1 LPGGGRAIG
10 AAKVATLEVPGTS
23 LHYEVRGSGPALL
36 IIPGMPAD
44 AGFYAAVAGQL
55 AGTWTVVAYD
65 PRGMSRSRLHGPPED
80 QRVEV
85 HADDAHRVLAA
96 AGQGPAHVLTD
107 SISGL
112 PGLQLAASHPE
123 QVRTLVAFEPPLT
136 ELLPDRER
144 WRAFYED
151 LHATYRSDGLGPAL
165 QRFAEAV
172 GLGGEEPPQG
182 DPDPE
187 VTASMARMG
196 GNVDFWL
203 SHVIRPSFLASI
215 PDIAALR
222 AGPARIV
229 PVIGAASRPHQLSYQ
244 TTHALAGQLGTSP
257 VVVPGDHNAVTSRPE
272 EFATALRRM
281 LDCNGSSPDRRRR
294 RRPDHHAHP
303 PSGSS

>member
-1 LPGGGRAIG
+1 MG
-10 AAKVATLEVPGTS
+10 AAKVATLEVPGAS
-23 LHYEVRGSGPALL
+23 LHYEVRGSGPVLL

-44 AGFYAAVAGQL
+44 AGFYAAIAGQL

-65 PRGMSRSRLHGPPED
+65 PRGMSRSRLHGPPAD

-144 WRAFYED
+144 WRAFYEE
-151 LHATYRSDGLGPAL
+151 LHATYRTDGLGPAL
-165 QRFAEAV
+165 QKFAEAV

-187 VTASMARMG
+187 VAASMARMG
-196 GNVDFWL
+196 GNMDLWL
-203 SHVIRPSFLASI
+203 SHLIRPSFLAYT

-222 AGPARIV
+222 AGPTRVV
-229 PVIGAASRPHQLSYQ
+229 PVIGAASRRHQLAYQ

-272 EFATALRRM
+272 EFAAALRRV
-281 LDCNGSSPDRRRR
+281 L
-294 RRPDHHAHP
+294 
-303 PSGSS
+303 

>member
-1 LPGGGRAIG
+1 MRPAR
-10 AAKVATLEVPGTS
+10 VATVEVPGAS
-23 LHYEVRGSGPALL
+23 LRYEVRGSGPVLL

-44 AGFYAAVAGQL
+44 AGFYAAVARQL
-55 AGTWTVVAYD
+55 ADTWTVVAHD
-65 PRGMSRSRLHGPPED
+65 PRGMSRSRLHGPSED

-96 AGQGPAHVLTD
+96 VGQGPADVLTD

-112 PGLQLAASHPE
+112 PGLELAASHPE

-144 WRAFYED
+144 WRAFYAE
-151 LHATYRSDGLGPAL
+151 LHATYRSHGLGSAL
-165 QRFAEAV
+165 QKFAEAV

-196 GNVDFWL
+196 GNMDFWL
-203 SHVIRPSFLASI
+203 SQVIRPSFLEYT
-215 PDIAALR
+215 PDIASLR
-222 AGPARIV
+222 AGPARVV
-229 PVIGAASRPHQLSYQ
+229 PVIGAASRPHQLAYQ
-244 TTHALAGQLGTSP
+244 TTHALADQLGTSP

-272 EFATALRRM
+272 ELAAALRRVV
-281 LDCNGSSPDRRRR
+281 LGS
-294 RRPDHHAHP
+294 
-303 PSGSS
+303 

>member
-1 LPGGGRAIG
+1 
-10 AAKVATLEVPGTS
+10 
-23 LHYEVRGSGPALL
+23 
-36 IIPGMPAD
+36 M
-44 AGFYAAVAGQL
+44 
-55 AGTWTVVAYD
+55 
-65 PRGMSRSRLHGPPED
+65 
-80 QRVEV
+80 
-85 HADDAHRVLAA
+85 
-96 AGQGPAHVLTD
+96 
-107 SISGL
+107 
-112 PGLQLAASHPE
+112 
-123 QVRTLVAFEPPLT
+123 
-136 ELLPDRER
+136 
-144 WRAFYED
+144 
-151 LHATYRSDGLGPAL
+151 
-165 QRFAEAV
+165 

-203 SHVIRPSFLASI
+203 SHVIRPSFLAST

-229 PVIGAASRPHQLSYQ
+229 PVIGAASRPHQLAYQ

>member
-1 LPGGGRAIG
+1 MG
-10 AAKVATLEVPGTS
+10 AAKAATLEVPGAS
-23 LHYEVRGSGPALL
+23 LHYEVRGSGPVLL

-44 AGFYAAVAGQL
+44 AGFYAAIAGQL

-65 PRGMSRSRLHGPPED
+65 PRGMSRSRLHGPPAD

-112 PGLQLAASHPE
+112 PGLQLAASQPE

-151 LHATYRSDGLGPAL
+151 LHATYRTDGLGPAL
-165 QRFAEAV
+165 QKFAEAV

-187 VTASMARMG
+187 VAASMARMG
-196 GNVDFWL
+196 GNMNLWL
-203 SHVIRPSFLASI
+203 SHVIRPSFLAYT

-222 AGPARIV
+222 AGPTRVV
-229 PVIGAASRPHQLSYQ
+229 PVIGAASRQHQLAYQ

-272 EFATALRRM
+272 EFAAALRRA
-281 LDCNGSSPDRRRR
+281 L
-294 RRPDHHAHP
+294 
-303 PSGSS
+303 

>member
-1 LPGGGRAIG
+1 MG
-10 AAKVATLEVPGTS
+10 AAKVATLEVPGAS
-23 LHYEVRGSGPALL
+23 LHYEVRGSGPVLL

-55 AGTWTVVAYD
+55 AGDRTVVAYD
-65 PRGMSRSRLHGPPED
+65 PRGMSRSRLHGPPAD

-85 HADDAHRVLAA
+85 HADDARRVLAA
-96 AGQGPAHVLTD
+96 VGQGPADVLTD

-112 PGLQLAASHPE
+112 PGLQLAARHPG

-165 QRFAEAV
+165 QQFAEAV

-196 GNVDFWL
+196 GNLEAWL
-203 SHVIRPSFLASI
+203 SHVLRPPFLTAA

-222 AGPARIV
+222 AGPARVV
-229 PVIGAASRPHQLSYQ
+229 PVVGAASRPDQLAYQ
-244 TTHALAGQLGTSP
+244 TTQALADQLGTSP
-257 VVVPGDHNAVTSRPE
+257 MVVPGDHNAVTSRPQQ
-272 EFATALRRM
+272 FAAALRSM
-281 LDCNGSSPDRRRR
+281 L
-294 RRPDHHAHP
+294 
-303 PSGSS
+303 